1 MRKVSEHF
9 SLEEFRC
16 HDGTP
21 YPEEWVDDRLPA
33 LLRTLEAIRAEFGK
47 PIHVVC
53 GYRTVAYNRY
63 LREKGLKSFG
73 KSGVAV
79 HSQHCEGRA
88 ADFSIFGEDPRVV
101 FSTVIRMHE
110 HGQLPELGGIELYTG
125 LGFVHVDTFKAPDG
139 KLRRW

>member
-1 MRKVSEHF
+1 MPKVSEHF
-9 SLEEFRC
+9 DLEEFRC

-21 YPEEWVDDRLPA
+21 YPEEWVRTRLPA
-33 LLRTLEAIRAEFGK
+33 LLRTLEAIRSEFGK

-63 LREKGLKSFG
+63 LRDKGLKSFG

-88 ADFSIFGEDPRVV
+88 ADIAIFGEDTHVV
-101 FSTVIRMHE
+101 YSALIRMWE
-110 HGQLPELGGIELYTG
+110 AGQLPELGGVELYPG
-125 LGFVHVDTFKAPDG
+125 LGFVHVDTYKLADG
-139 KLRRW
+139 RLRRW